1 MIDSMTFGLVR
12 ETLPEERRVALTP
25 MGAERLTSLGHAVL
39 VESKAG
45 ALAGFTDDDYRAVG
59 ATVSLGAREVA
70 GVSDVLI
77 KCHAPNPS
85 ECSLIRPRGT
95 IMGFLHLANDK
106 AQTLRQTLRDKECTS
121 IALEL
126 LEDHDGTRP
135 VLEAVSAIGGRVAI
149 LMAAQHMLSGEGGQG
164 RLLGGAPGVPP
175 LRVAIVGAGA
185 AGEAA
190 AREAQRLGAQVTVLD
205 EDSNALRRVHR
216 RIDGITTAMA
226 GGSLLDEAVA
236 RADLLLCA
244 VASRGRPAPQIVSR
258 RHVRTMPSGALII
271 DMSIDEGGACET
283 TRTHTEDR
291 TYMEEG
297 IRHLCIPNLPSEV
310 AHTASVA
317 FTNAILP
324 YLTRIAEEG
333 VSAAL
338 ASEPALYRSA
348 VYIDGLLRNASVAE
362 LTGEPLGS

>member
-1 MIDSMTFGLVR
+1 
-12 ETLPEERRVALTP
+12 
-25 MGAERLTSLGHAVL
+25 
-39 VESKAG
+39 
-45 ALAGFTDDDYRAVG
+45 
-59 ATVSLGAREVA
+59 
-70 GVSDVLI
+70 
-77 KCHAPNPS
+77 
-85 ECSLIRPRGT
+85 
-95 IMGFLHLANDK
+95 
-106 AQTLRQTLRDKECTS
+106 
-121 IALEL
+121 
-126 LEDHDGTRP
+126 
-135 VLEAVSAIGGRVAI
+135 
-149 LMAAQHMLSGEGGQG
+149 
-164 RLLGGAPGVPP
+164 
-175 LRVAIVGAGA
+175 
-185 AGEAA
+185 
-190 AREAQRLGAQVTVLD
+190 
-205 EDSNALRRVHR
+205 
-216 RIDGITTAMA
+216 
-226 GGSLLDEAVA
+226 
-236 RADLLLCA
+236 
-244 VASRGRPAPQIVSR
+244 
-258 RHVRTMPSGALII
+258 MPSGALII